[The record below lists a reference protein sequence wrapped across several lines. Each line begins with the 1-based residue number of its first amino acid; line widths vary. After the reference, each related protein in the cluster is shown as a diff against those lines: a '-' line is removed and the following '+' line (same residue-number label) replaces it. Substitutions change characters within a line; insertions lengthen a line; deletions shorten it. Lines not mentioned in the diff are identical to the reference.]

1 MIVKLI
7 IEYDGTG
14 YVGWQKQKN
23 GKSIQGEIENS
34 LNKIFHKNI
43 KLFVAGRTDAG
54 VHALG
59 QVAHFEIDTKIEP
72 KKIGLAINHYLGKE
86 SKIVIKKSSKENNKF
101 HSRFSA
107 IERIYEYKILNKRI
121 HSPLLLNRMWFLPFN
136 IDFNLIQSASQVF
149 LGTHDFNSFR
159 SSDCQSKTSIRT
171 INKIEIIRSGYQ
183 ITLRFRAKSF
193 LHNQVRILVGS
204 LVNVGRKVWD
214 KDKIVKILKSKN
226 RALSGQTAPAHGLYL
241 KRVRY

>member
-34 LNKIFHKNI
+34 LNKIFDKNI

-59 QVAHFEIDTKIEP
+59 QVAHFEVDTKIEP

-86 SKIVIKKSSKENNKF
+86 NKIVIKKSSKENNKF
-101 HSRFSA
+101 H
-107 IERIYEYKILNKRI
+107 
-121 HSPLLLNRMWFLPFN
+121 
-136 IDFNLIQSASQVF
+136 
-149 LGTHDFNSFR
+149 TSFIFPR
-159 SSDCQSKTSIRT
+159 
-171 INKIEIIRSGYQ
+171 N
-183 ITLRFRAKSF
+183 
-193 LHNQVRILVGS
+193 
-204 LVNVGRKVWD
+204 LVNLQEDHGKSIAKNLW
-214 KDKIVKILKSKN
+214 IHCSFHWFWPEGAEMVKLGENWWNLLKCTKLLEISWN
-226 RALSGQTAPAHGLYL
+226 YQ
-241 KRVRY
+241 